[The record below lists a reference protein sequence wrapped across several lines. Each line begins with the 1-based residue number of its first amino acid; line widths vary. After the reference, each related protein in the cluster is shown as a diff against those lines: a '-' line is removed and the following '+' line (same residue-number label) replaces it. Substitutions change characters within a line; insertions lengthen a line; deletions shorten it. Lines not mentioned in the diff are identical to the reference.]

1 MTTLS
6 FKCGPRLFLRGLH
19 LWLLE
24 VQVLSVLDGE
34 VDVLQDDVDSL
45 LICAVEGQEPH
56 HAVVL
61 DLDRTAVTTKH
72 VTQTGW
78 RPFTSSHQTT
88 DGFCQLLKLSAPDAV
103 RVILYHRVHVRVQ
116 IPAGP
121 QDYENTETSPQHFNV
136 STENSLFNLLLGFRV
151 QQVHFGHDVDLRDL

>member
-6 FKCGPRLFLRGLH
+6 DKCGLRLFQHGLH

-24 VQVLSVLDGE
+24 VEVLSILDGE
-34 VDVLQDDVDSL
+34 VNVLQDDVDSL
-45 LICAVEGQEPH
+45 LICAVKGQEPH

-61 DLDRTAVTTKH
+61 NLDRTTVTTKH
-72 VTQTGW
+72 VTQ

-116 IPAGP
+116 IPAGT
-121 QDYENTETSPQHFNV
+121 QDYENTETSPQQYNF
-136 STENSLFNLLLGFRV
+136 STENSLFNLLLGFGV
-151 QQVHFGHDVDLRDL
+151 QQVHFGHDIDLRDL